1 MLYDGSN
8 PLHAAQA
15 RARLERLVKDGKV
28 FDLTEKKPPKT
39 DNQMGYLHAIIRY
52 YAAMYGCTEAE
63 AKVDFFKTAA
73 NLDIFCPNGEKRRDG
88 KPKLRSTKELDKGE
102 MTLAIDR
109 FRNWAAANEVF
120 PLYLPAPDEERQ
132 IQLAELEAERCKEYM

>member
-39 DNQMGYLHAIIRY
+39 DRQMGYLHVIIRY

-109 FRNWAAANEVF
+109 FRNWASAVAGI
-120 PLYLPAPDEERQ
+120 YLPAPDEERLL
-132 IQLAELEAERCKEYM
+132 QLAELEMERYKEYL